1 MFDSTVVENILN
13 NKRNHRNDCIK
24 KLGGDFQAT
33 LKYDFHVAPFT
44 TNRKQLKEIGVNI
57 PPYDEFISEFDM
69 TNTNWD
75 IIHGLF
81 TLGIQVMNTD
91 HLSDLG
97 LYQTLQK
104 ILDESIRDVVLG
116 SDVNEILDL
125 NTDNSTEKVS
135 NRDATLPRFTRI

>member
-13 NKRNHRNDCIK
+13 NKRKHRNDCIK
-24 KLGGDFQAT
+24 KLGGGFQAT
-33 LKYDFHVAPFT
+33 LQYDFHEAPLT
-44 TNRKQLKEIGVNI
+44 TNRQQLSEIGVNI
-57 PPYDEFISEFDM
+57 PPYDEFISELDM

-75 IIHGLF
+75 VIHGLF
-81 TLGIQVMNTD
+81 TLGIEVVNTN

-104 ILDESIRDVVLG
+104 ILDEPIRDVVLG
-116 SDVNEILDL
+116 ADVSEILDL
-125 NTDNSTEKVS
+125 NTNNSTEKVS